1 MDEQRYRE
9 LDAKRLS
16 PEGLT
21 EAEAN
26 ELGRLD
32 AERAG
37 RPYEGNADDPPLE
50 VRAERVGADPEEATE
65 EKIVAEEQKDVDD
78 TILTDERLAAAE
90 KDIPPVA

>member
-1 MDEQRYRE
+1 MDDQRYRE
-9 LDAKRLS
+9 LDAKRRS
-16 PEGLT
+16 AEGLT
-21 EAEAN
+21 EEEAN

-65 EKIVAEEQKDVDD
+65 EEIAATEETDIDD
-78 TILTDERLAAAE
+78 TVLTDERLRAAE